1 MDRITTMNM
10 NLPQAYRIRQ
20 HFPATRLK
28 DVGAAVTAALSKLN
42 LGEVI
47 KRGDSVAVPV
57 GSRGI
62 ANIAL
67 IIKST
72 VDYLKSLG
80 AEPFI
85 VPAMGSHGGGT
96 AEGQAQVIASYGVTE
111 AAMGVEI
118 RSSMETVIVDQ
129 TPHGIPVHFDKNAYA
144 ADHVLVCGRVKP
156 HTRFVGDI
164 ESGLH
169 KMMLIGLGKHEGAKI
184 YHRAIEDHSFEEI
197 IKAVAASV
205 LKKCSVIGGLAIVEN
220 SYDETGMI
228 EAVAPENFYEREK
241 ELLEIARQWLPR
253 LPFPKID
260 LLIVDRIGKNISGSG
275 MDACVVGRKFNDHA
289 ATERDVVACKRIMIR
304 GLTEETHGNA
314 CGIGLAEFTNER
326 TVAGVDWQST
336 RINTITGSH
345 PTAGMV
351 PLVYPNDRE
360 AIEAALQTVGLVE
373 PETSGIVQIYDTLE
387 LSEVVVSETYLEE
400 INSRDDLDI
409 ISGPFELP
417 FDAEG
422 NLASVFK
429 KPQH

>member
-47 KRGDSVAVPV
+47 KPGDSVAVPV

-67 IIKST
+67 IIKSA

-96 AEGQAQVIASYGVTE
+96 AEGQAHVIASYGVTE
-111 AAMGVEI
+111 AAMGVKI

-409 ISGPFELP
+409 ISGPFDLP

>member
-42 LGEVI
+42 LGKVI
-47 KRGDSVAVPV
+47 KPGDSVAVPV

-67 IIKST
+67 IIKSA

-228 EAVAPENFYEREK
+228 DAVAPENFYEREK

-409 ISGPFELP
+409 ISGPFDLP

>member
-47 KRGDSVAVPV
+47 KPGDSVAVPV

-169 KMMLIGLGKHEGAKI
+169 KMMLIGLGKHAGAKI

-409 ISGPFELP
+409 ISGPFDLP

>member
-42 LGEVI
+42 LGGVI
-47 KRGDSVAVPV
+47 KPGDSVAVPV

-409 ISGPFELP
+409 ISGPFDLP

>member
-20 HFPATRLK
+20 HFPTTRLK
-28 DVGAAVTAALSKLN
+28 DVGAAVTAALSQLN
-42 LGEVI
+42 LGELI
-47 KRGDSVAVPV
+47 KPGDSVAVPV

-96 AEGQAQVIASYGVTE
+96 AEGQAHVIASYGVTE

-409 ISGPFELP
+409 ISGPFDLP

>member
-42 LGEVI
+42 LGELI
-47 KRGDSVAVPV
+47 KPGDTVAVPV

-205 LKKCSVIGGLAIVEN
+205 LKKCGVIGGLAIVEN

-228 EAVAPENFYEREK
+228 EAVPPENFYEREK

-409 ISGPFELP
+409 ISGPFDLP

>member
-47 KRGDSVAVPV
+47 KPGDSVAVPV

-67 IIKST
+67 IIKSA

-96 AEGQAQVIASYGVTE
+96 AEGQAHVIASYGVTE